1 MPNYESVFIARQD
14 ITAAQVEGLVETFE
28 KVITDGGGSVPKKE
42 NWGLKTLAYKI
53 KKNRKGHYTLMN
65 LDAPANAVHEMERQM
80 RINEDVLRYITIR
93 VDELEEGPSVMMRGR
108 DRDDRSR
115 RGRDDRDSRRGDP
128 EREAGA
134 EDKLTEAPAETEE
147 KSEGDNA

>member
-1 MPNYESVFIARQD
+1 MPIYESVFIARQD
-14 ITAAQVEGLVETFE
+14 VTVAQVEGLVETFE

-42 NWGLKTLAYKI
+42 SWGLKTLAYKI

-80 RINEDVLRYITIR
+80 RINEDVLRYITIK
-93 VDELEEGPSVMMRGR
+93 VDELEEGPSVMMRSR

-128 EREAGA
+128 QREAGA

>member
-1 MPNYESVFIARQD
+1 MPIYESVFIARQD
-14 ITAAQVEGLVETFE
+14 VTAAQVEGLVETFE

-80 RINEDVLRYITIR
+80 RINEDVLRYITIK
-93 VDELEEGPSVMMRGR
+93 VDELEEGPSVMMRSR